1 MWTVVYIAPNRP
13 VAEMLQEILQAEGV
27 LTMLRPI
34 GAPHFGDSASVEILV
49 PESEIEE
56 ATEIINSSFGL

>member
-13 VAEMLQEILQAEGV
+13 VAEMLREVLQIEGV
-27 LTMLRPI
+27 MTMLRPI
-34 GAPHFGDSASVEILV
+34 GAPHLGESASVEILV

-56 ATEIINSSFGL
+56 ATEILTASFGS